1 MKHQS
6 MRQLFFIP
14 ASSEPRGHAC
24 IEVFDFITNYVP
36 VIGEL
41 ILEGKKSLQNLS
53 SEIVLNAE
61 KQGEIKEKAIGY

>member
-1 MKHQS
+1 M
-6 MRQLFFIP
+6 
-14 ASSEPRGHAC
+14 
-24 IEVFDFITNYVP
+24 
-36 VIGEL
+36 IGEL